1 MTPLKRLLTGSS
13 SLSDFSRVPRDPG
26 TIGAWILSN
35 IGVTVAATTFAAIA
49 VGYIATTIVT
59 AWLTSALSPK
69 PQRGG
74 DFGVRGTLFN
84 SREAVAPQEYVYG
97 TVRKGGSITYIEA
110 TGNNNQYLHMI
121 ICLAGHEVSSIGNV
135 YINDDVVTLD
145 ANGFVTSQN
154 WNSKIR
160 VKKYTGSQTTPPAD
174 LLAESAQINAN
185 FVGNGIAYLYVR
197 MEYDPDTFPNGV
209 PLFTAIVNGKK
220 VYDPRTGTTAFSSNA
235 ALCIRDYITSSYGL
249 ADSSVDTTSFSASAN
264 VCDENVTLSG
274 GGTEKRYT
282 MHGVI
287 SAEQTPGDVLQRMM
301 TSCAGTLFWG
311 QGNWQLKAGYYTAPV
326 KTLTLDDLR
335 GPISLQT
342 RQSMADT
349 FNVVRGTFND
359 AAQDYVTVDYPQVD
373 SLVFLDE
380 DLNVSTP
387 IDLPLPFTTSAAT
400 AQRIAKL
407 SLFRGRE
414 QMTLSADFGMAAFN
428 VQVGDIIAF
437 TNSRYGWTAKEFEVI
452 GWTFFADTDAGD
464 LRVKLTL
471 RETSSAAFSWTAE
484 ETAIIANNSNL
495 PSAWDVAPVGISITS
510 QTRVIFEKLTNVIVA
525 NVTAS
530 SSAIGFVE
538 RVEVQFKLHSAT
550 SWNSVGIGS
559 PGLFEILD
567 VGDGLYDI
575 RARAYNHLGVRGGWE
590 LYESYQVAGLAD
602 PPQDVTTFHGQVYG
616 GTIALEW
623 TPVPDLDLS
632 HYKIRYALEEAGATY
647 ANATTSVEKVPR
659 PGTNIVVPA
668 RPGTY
673 MIRAVD
679 KTGNSS
685 TNYSSVIIPEAAFE
699 TYANTMSLTD
709 SPTFGGT
716 KTNCAVT
723 SSQLRITTGTSATYQ
738 MSAAI
743 DTTAVRRVRARLDVN
758 TNRYDPTLG
767 TFDALPG
774 NFDALSGLFDNFTG
788 GTNIADTDV
797 LLYIAVSQDAVTY
810 ADWQLFKGG
819 DFYGRAFKFKIDLKS
834 DISGVSPSISGLTAR
849 VWYN

>member
-84 SREAVAPQEYVYG
+84 TREAVAPQEYVYG

-174 LLAESAQINAN
+174 LLAETAQINAN

-249 ADSSVDTTSFSASAN
+249 ADSSVDATSFSASAN

-326 KTLTLDDLR
+326 KTLTLNDLR

-359 AAQDYVTVDYPQVD
+359 AAQDYVTVDYPQMD

-530 SSAIGFVE
+530 ASAIGFVE

-647 ANATTSVEKVPR
+647 ANATTAVEKVPR

-685 TNYSSVIIPEAAFE
+685 TNYSSIIIPEAAFE

-743 DTTAVRRVRARLDVN
+743 DTTAARRVRARLDVN

-774 NFDALSGLFDNFTG
+774 NFDALSGLFDNLTG

>member
-35 IGVTVAATTFAAIA
+35 VGVTAAATTFAAIA

-110 TGNNNQYLHMI
+110 TGTNNQYLHMI

-160 VKKYTGSQTTPPAD
+160 IKKYTGSQTTAPAD
-174 LLAESAQINAN
+174 LLAETAQVNAN
-185 FVGNGIAYLYVR
+185 FIGKGIAYLYVR

-311 QGNWQLKAGYYTAPV
+311 QGNWQLKAGYYIAPV
-326 KTLTLDDLR
+326 KTLTLSDLR
-335 GPISLQT
+335 SPISLQT

-359 AAQDYVTVDYPQVD
+359 AAQDYVTVDYPEVD

-380 DLNVSTP
+380 DFNVSTP

-452 GWTFFADTDAGD
+452 GWTFFADSDAGD

-510 QTRVIFEKLTNVIVA
+510 QTRVIFEKLTNVIIA

-530 SSAIGFVE
+530 ASAVGFVE

-774 NFDALSGLFDNFTG
+774 NFDALSGLFDNLTG

>member
-35 IGVTVAATTFAAIA
+35 AGVTVAATTFAAIA

-84 SREAVAPQEYVYG
+84 SREAVAAQEYVYG

-121 ICLAGHEVSSIGNV
+121 ICLAGHEVSSIGDV

-174 LLAESAQINAN
+174 LLAESAQVNAN

-264 VCDENVTLSG
+264 ICDENVTLSG

-326 KTLTLDDLR
+326 KTLTLNDLR

-471 RETSSAAFSWTAE
+471 RETSSAAFDWTAE

-530 SSAIGFVE
+530 ASAVGFVE

-550 SWNSVGIGS
+550 AWNSVGIGS

-575 RARAYNHLGVRGGWE
+575 RARAYNHLGVRGSWE
-590 LYESYQVAGLAD
+590 LYENYQVAGLAD

-647 ANATTSVEKVPR
+647 ANATTAVEKVPR

-685 TNYSSVIIPEAAFE
+685 TNYSSIIIPEAAFE
-699 TYANTMSLTD
+699 TYATTMSLTD

-723 SSQLRITTGTSATYQ
+723 SSQLRISSGTSATYQ

-743 DTTAVRRVRARLDVN
+743 DTTAARRVRARLDVN

-774 NFDALSGLFDNFTG
+774 NFDALAGLFDNFTG

>member
-1 MTPLKRLLTGSS
+1 MTPLKRLLTGST
-13 SLSDFSRVPRDPG
+13 SLSDYSRIPRDPG
-26 TIGAWILSN
+26 TIGAWLLSQA
-35 IGVTVAATTFAAIA
+35 GVTVAATTFAAIA
-49 VGYIATTIVT
+49 VGYIATTVVT
-59 AWLTSALSPK
+59 AWLTSALTPK

-74 DFGVRGTLFN
+74 DFGVRGTLVN
-84 SREAVAPQEYVYG
+84 TREAVAPQEYVYG
-97 TVRKGGSITYIEA
+97 TVRKGGAITYIEA
-110 TGNNNQYLHMI
+110 TGANNQYLHLI
-121 ICLAGHEVSSIGNV
+121 ICLAGHEVSSIGDV
-135 YINDDVVTLD
+135 YINDEVVTLD
-145 ANGFVTSQN
+145 GNGFVTSQN
-154 WNSKIR
+154 WNSKVRI
-160 VKKYTGSQTTPPAD
+160 KKYTGSQTTAPAD
-174 LLAESAQINAN
+174 LLAESAQINAS

-197 MEYDPDTFPNGV
+197 LEYDPDTFPNGI
-209 PLFTAIVNGKK
+209 PLFTAKVNGKK
-220 VYDPRTGTTAFSSNA
+220 VYDPRTETTAFSSNA
-235 ALCIRDYITSSYGL
+235 ALCVRDYITSAYGL
-249 ADSSVDTTSFSASAN
+249 ADASIDDVSFSASAN
-264 VCDENVTLSG
+264 ICDENVSLAT

-282 MHGVI
+282 MNGVI
-287 SAEQTPGDVLQRMM
+287 GAEQTPGDVLQKMM

-311 QGNWQLKAGYYTAPV
+311 QGAWQLKAGYYTAPV

-407 SLFRGRE
+407 SLYRGRE
-414 QMTLSADFGMAAFN
+414 QMTLSADFGMNAFD

-452 GWTFFADTDAGD
+452 GWTFFADSDAGD

-471 RETSSAAFSWTAE
+471 RETSEAAFDWTAE

-495 PSAWDVAPVGISITS
+495 PSAWDVAPVGIVLT
-510 QTRVIFEKLTNVIVA
+510 QELRVIYEKLTNVVKA
-525 NVTAS
+525 NITAAS
-530 SSAIGFVE
+530 SATGFVE
-538 RVEVQFKLHSAT
+538 RVEVQFKEHSAT
-550 SWNSVGIGS
+550 AWNIVGIGS
-559 PGLFEILD
+559 PGTFEILD
-567 VGDGLYDI
+567 LVDGFYDV
-575 RARAYNHLGVRGGWE
+575 RARAYNHLGVRGSWE
-590 LYESYQVAGLAD
+590 LRESFQVSGLMS
-602 PPQDVTTFHGQVYG
+602 PPQDVATFHGQVYG

-623 TPVPDLDLS
+623 AAVPDLDLS
-632 HYKIRYALEEAGATY
+632 HYKIRYALEESGATY

-673 MIRAVD
+673 MIRAID
-679 KTGNSS
+679 KSGNSS
-685 TNYSSVIIPEAAFE
+685 VNYSSVVIPEAAFE
-699 TYANTMSLTD
+699 TFTNTLTLTD

-723 SSQLRITTGTSATYQ
+723 SSQLRISSGTSATYQ

-758 TNRYDPTLG
+758 TNRYDPSLG
-767 TFDALPG
+767 TFDSLTG
-774 NFDALSGLFDNFTG
+774 DFDTLAGLFDDLTG
-788 GTNIADTDV
+788 GSNYADTDV

-834 DISGVSPSISGLTAR
+834 DTSGISPSISGLTAR

>member
-13 SLSDFSRVPRDPG
+13 SLSDFSHVPRDPG
-26 TIGAWILSN
+26 TIGAWLLSTV
-35 IGVTVAATTFAAIA
+35 GVTVAATATVAIV
-49 VGYIATTIVT
+49 VGYIATTLVT

-69 PQRGG
+69 LRSS
-74 DFGVRGTLFN
+74 DFGIRGTLVN

-97 TVRKGGSITYIEA
+97 TLRKGGSVTYIEA
-110 TGNNNQYLHMI
+110 TGANNQFLHMI
-121 ICLAGHEVSSIGNV
+121 ICLAGHEVSSIGDI
-135 YINDDVVTLD
+135 YINDEVVTLD

-154 WNSKIR
+154 WNSRIR
-160 VKKYTGSQTTPPAD
+160 IKKYTGSQTAAPAD
-174 LLAESAQINAN
+174 LLAESSQIDAT
-185 FVGNGIAYLYVR
+185 FIGRGIAYLYVR
-197 MEYDPDTFPNGV
+197 LEYDPDTFPNGI

-235 ALCIRDYITSSYGL
+235 ALCIRDYITSNYGL
-249 ADSSVDTTSFSASAN
+249 ADSSVNDTAFSASAN

-282 MHGVI
+282 MNGVVG
-287 SAEQTPGDVLQRMM
+287 AEQTPGEVLQQMM

-311 QGNWQLKAGYYTAPV
+311 QGKWQLKVGYYTAPV
-326 KTLTLDDLR
+326 KTLTLNDLR

-342 RQSMADT
+342 RQSMADI

-359 AAQDYVTVDYPQVD
+359 KAQDYVTVDYPQVD
-373 SLVFLDE
+373 SSVFLAE
-380 DLNVSTP
+380 DSNVSTP
-387 IDLPLPFTTSAAT
+387 IDLTLHFTTSVAS

-407 SLFRGRE
+407 SLYRGRE

-428 VQVGDIIAF
+428 VQVGDIVAF

-452 GWTFFADTDAGD
+452 GWTFFADSDAGD

-471 RETSSAAFSWTAE
+471 RETSAAAFDWAAE

-495 PSAWDVAPVGISITS
+495 PSAWDVAAVGISVTS
-510 QTRVIFEKLTNVIVA
+510 QTRVIFEKLTNVIIA
-525 NVTAS
+525 NVTAAA
-530 SSAIGFVE
+530 SAIGFIE
-538 RVEVQFKLHSAT
+538 RVEVQFKLHSDT
-550 SWNSVGIGS
+550 LWNSVGIGS

-567 VGDGLYDI
+567 AGDGLYDI
-575 RARAYNHLGVRGGWE
+575 RARAYNHLGVRGSWE
-590 LYESYQVAGLAD
+590 LYENYQVAGLAV

-632 HYKIRYALEEAGATY
+632 HYKIRYALEESGATY

-685 TNYSSVIIPEAAFE
+685 TNYSSVVIPEAAFE
-699 TYANTMSLTD
+699 TYANTLTLTN
-709 SPTFGGT
+709 SPTFAGT
-716 KTNCAVT
+716 KTNCTVV
-723 SSQLRITTGTSATYQ
+723 SGQLRITSGTSATYE
-738 MSAAI
+738 MTAAI
-743 DTTAVRRVRARLDVN
+743 DTTAARRVRARLDVN

-767 TFDALPG
+767 TFDTLSG
-774 NFDALSGLFDNFTG
+774 NFDALAGLFDDFTG

-810 ADWQLFKGG
+810 APWQLFKGG

-834 DISGVSPSISGLTAR
+834 DTSGVTPSISGLTAR

>member
-1 MTPLKRLLTGSS
+1 MTPLKRLLTGST
-13 SLSDFSRVPRDPG
+13 SLSDFSRIPRDPG
-26 TIGAWILSN
+26 TIGAWILSQV
-35 IGVTVAATTFAAIA
+35 GVTAAATTFAAIA
-49 VGYIATTIVT
+49 VGYIATTMVT

-69 PQRGG
+69 LQRGG

-110 TGNNNQYLHMI
+110 TGDNNQYLHMI
-121 ICLAGHEVSSIGNV
+121 ICLAGHEVSSIGNI

-160 VKKYTGSQTTPPAD
+160 IKKYTGSQTAAPEN

-185 FVGNGIAYLYVR
+185 FIGNGIAYLYVR
-197 MEYDPDTFPNGV
+197 LEYDPDTFPNGV

-264 VCDENVTLSG
+264 VCDENVTLAG

-311 QGNWQLKAGYYTAPV
+311 QGNWQLKAGYYTSPV
-326 KTLTLDDLR
+326 KTLTLNDLR

-452 GWTFFADTDAGD
+452 GWTFFADSDAGD

-471 RETSSAAFSWTAE
+471 RETSSAAFDWTAE
-484 ETAIIANNSNL
+484 ETAIISNNSNL
-495 PSAWDVAPVGISITS
+495 PSAWDVAPVGITLS
-510 QTRVIFEKLTNVIVA
+510 QELRVIYEKLTNVISV

-530 SSAIGFVE
+530 SSATGFVE
-538 RVEVQFKLHSAT
+538 RVEVQFKEHSAT
-550 SWNSVGIGS
+550 AWKSAGIGT
-559 PGLFEILD
+559 PGIFEIMDLS
-567 VGDGLYDI
+567 DGFYDI

-590 LYESYQVAGLAD
+590 LRENYQVSGLMS

-685 TNYSSVIIPEAAFE
+685 VNYSSVIIPEAAFE

-709 SPTFGGT
+709 SPTFSGT

-758 TNRYDPTLG
+758 TSRYDPSLG
-767 TFDALPG
+767 TFDALLG
-774 NFDALSGLFDNFTG
+774 DFDILSGMFDDLTG
-788 GTNIADTDV
+788 GSNAADTDV
-797 LLYIAVSQDAVTY
+797 LLYISVSQDAVTY
-810 ADWQLFKGG
+810 ADYQLFKGG
-819 DFYGRAFKFKIDLKS
+819 DFYGRAFKFKIGLKS
-834 DISGVSPSISGLTAR
+834 DTSGVTPSISGLTAR

>member
-174 LLAESAQINAN
+174 LLAESAQVNAN

-264 VCDENVTLSG
+264 ICDENVTLSG

-326 KTLTLDDLR
+326 KTLTLNDLR

-471 RETSSAAFSWTAE
+471 RETSSAAFDWTAE

-510 QTRVIFEKLTNVIVA
+510 ETRVIFEKLTNVIVA

-530 SSAIGFVE
+530 ASAVGFVE

-550 SWNSVGIGS
+550 AWNSVGIGS

-575 RARAYNHLGVRGGWE
+575 RARAYNHLGVRGSWE
-590 LYESYQVAGLAD
+590 LYENYQVAGLAD

-685 TNYSSVIIPEAAFE
+685 TNYSSIIIPEAAFE

-743 DTTAVRRVRARLDVN
+743 DTTAARRVRARLDVN

-774 NFDALSGLFDNFTG
+774 NFDALAGLFDNFTG

>member
-35 IGVTVAATTFAAIA
+35 VGVTVAATTFAAIA

-84 SREAVAPQEYVYG
+84 TREAVAAQEYVYG

-174 LLAESAQINAN
+174 LLAESAQVNAN

-264 VCDENVTLSG
+264 ICDENVTLSG

-326 KTLTLDDLR
+326 KTLTLNDLR

-471 RETSSAAFSWTAE
+471 RETSSAAFDWTAE

-510 QTRVIFEKLTNVIVA
+510 ETRVIFEKLTNVIVA

-530 SSAIGFVE
+530 ASAVGFVE

-550 SWNSVGIGS
+550 AWNSVGIGS

-575 RARAYNHLGVRGGWE
+575 RARAYNHLGVRGSWE
-590 LYESYQVAGLAD
+590 LYENYQVAGLAD

-685 TNYSSVIIPEAAFE
+685 TNYSSIIIPEAAFE

-743 DTTAVRRVRARLDVN
+743 DTTAARRVRARLDVN

-774 NFDALSGLFDNFTG
+774 NFDALAGLFDNFTG

>member
-174 LLAESAQINAN
+174 LLAESAQVNAN

-197 MEYDPDTFPNGV
+197 MEYDPETFPNGV

-264 VCDENVTLSG
+264 ICDENVTLSG

-326 KTLTLDDLR
+326 KTLTLNDLR

-471 RETSSAAFSWTAE
+471 RETSSAAFDWTAE

-510 QTRVIFEKLTNVIVA
+510 ETRVIFEKLTNVIVA

-530 SSAIGFVE
+530 ASAVGFVE

-550 SWNSVGIGS
+550 AWNSVGIGS

-575 RARAYNHLGVRGGWE
+575 RARAYNHLGVRGSWE
-590 LYESYQVAGLAD
+590 LYENYQVAGLAD

-685 TNYSSVIIPEAAFE
+685 TNYSSIIIPEAAFE

-743 DTTAVRRVRARLDVN
+743 DTAAARRVRARLDVN
-758 TNRYDPTLG
+758 PNRYDPTLG

-774 NFDALSGLFDNFTG
+774 NFDALAGLFDNFTG